1 MGGQAAKKYMN
12 LQTEKKLLGPLRRGE
27 PGTGSWSKYGKPMT
41 SSDIRESRMG
51 FYSALNKVSRGEV
64 FWDESDNLI
73 KMKPKQVA
81 KQMTKSQ
88 PKTLGTTRR
97 SRFHRNPAV
106 RREMYGDAVLGA
118 GKDLT

>member
-1 MGGQAAKKYMN
+1 MGGRSIGTKFMASKMIN
-12 LQTEKKLLGPLRRGE
+12 PLKAGRVPSGASFGRE
-27 PGTGSWSKYGKPMT
+27 GKALTNPE
-41 SSDIRESRMG
+41 DIRNARMN

-97 SRFHRNPAV
+97 SGFHRNPAV
-106 RREMYGDAVLGA
+106 RREMYGDMVLGA
-118 GKDLT
+118 GKDLV